1 MARIGN
7 VVIPGLRYHVAQRGN
22 GGRKV
27 FFSASDY
34 ARYGDRLSEA
44 AREAGVAVWA

>member
-1 MARIGN
+1 MARIAS

-27 FFSASDY
+27 FFSVSDY
-34 ARYGDRLSEA
+34 APYGDRLSEA

>member
-1 MARIGN
+1 MARIAS

-34 ARYGDRLSEA
+34 APYGDRLSEA
-44 AREAGVAVWA
+44 AREAGVAVWT